1 MQPTDL
7 SRVLSSL
14 SQWLNTRDVSYALI
28 GGIAVGFIAQPR
40 LTEDIDALIWLDFDL
55 LSDFLE
61 SGRSYGFVPRIAEPI
76 EFARK
81 ARVLLV
87 THEETNTGI
96 DLSCGALPFE
106 QELLDRA
113 HEISADS
120 SLLKVATAEDLV
132 ILKAVAHRQQDLID
146 IDNLLRVHPEV
157 DVSRIRYWV
166 AIR

>member
-1 MQPTDL
+1 
-7 SRVLSSL
+7 
-14 SQWLNTRDVSYALI
+14 
-28 GGIAVGFIAQPR
+28 
-40 LTEDIDALIWLDFDL
+40 
-55 LSDFLE
+55 
-61 SGRSYGFVPRIAEPI
+61 YGFVPRIAEPI

-81 ARVLLV
+81 ARVLLLR
-87 THEETNTGI
+87 HEETNTGI

-120 SLLKVATAEDLV
+120 NLLKVATAEDLV

-166 AIR
+166 AQFADALESPEIIDDLDKVLHNR